1 MPLHDPRPDRAA
13 TVTRQL
19 HGHLRRTRS
28 GNACPG
34 WSGGG
39 DPAGRGGGGFR
50 SRRGAQ
56 QKGAG
61 LAPPGGK
68 REPARSAKIDAAIGV
83 ADLPDDRAD
92 GAAAQGFLHRPQ
104 HVAGFRRGDGHQP
117 LGGKIE
123 LIETGSIRR
132 AVLDEPHVLRN
143 PQHRARIPCAGRK
156 HQCKSGRGG
165 NRALARS
172 GDFMQRGAGKTAAER
187 IVDRRNPQRDC
198 RARLHAGVRL
208 DRPDG
213 VLERAH
219 HAPVPASRG
228 GRKRSNEV
236 RRQVQDDHGEPSPP
250 G

>member
-1 MPLHDPRPDRAA
+1 M
-13 TVTRQL
+13 
-19 HGHLRRTRS
+19 HGQLRRT
-28 GNACPG
+28 GAGDACPG

-61 LAPPGGK
+61 LARAGGK
-68 REPARSAKIDAAIGV
+68 REPTRRAQIDAAIGA
-83 ADLPDDRAD
+83 ADLADDRAD

-104 HVAGFRRGDGHQP
+104 HVAGFRRGDRHQP
-117 LGGKIE
+117 LGGEIE
-123 LIETGSIRR
+123 FIETGPIRR

-143 PQHRARIPCAGRK
+143 PQHRTPIPGAGRK
-156 HQCKSGRGG
+156 RQGKSGRGG

-187 IVDRRNPQRDC
+187 IVDRWNPQRDR
-198 RARLHAGVRL
+198 RARLHAGARL

-213 VLERAH
+213 VLERAYDT
-219 HAPVPASRG
+219 SRTGSRNG
-228 GRKRSNEV
+228 GIV
-236 RRQVQDDHGEPSPP
+236 RHTHDNHGELRP